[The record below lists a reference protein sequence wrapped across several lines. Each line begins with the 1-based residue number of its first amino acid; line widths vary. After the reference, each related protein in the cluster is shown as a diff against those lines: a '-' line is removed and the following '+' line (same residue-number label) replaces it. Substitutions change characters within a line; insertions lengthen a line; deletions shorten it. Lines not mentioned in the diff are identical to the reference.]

1 MNFSGCA
8 AVDGPPAGGGIG
20 TGLLVTEVVW
30 TSPAADPGALTPI
43 GDTMVVSPPPRV
55 GAVVLGVVVSADMCP
70 WAPIVWIP
78 WGVCTIV
85 CMPGSRI
92 IIGVYLHISQEDPGV
107 ILGNVSLM

>member
-1 MNFSGCA
+1 MSGCA
-8 AVDGPPAGGGIG
+8 AVEGPPAGGGMG

-30 TSPAADPGALTPI
+30 TSPAAADPGVAAPI
-43 GDTMVVSPPPRV
+43 GDTMVVSPPPRA

-85 CMPGSRI
+85 CMPASRTI
-92 IIGVYLHISQEDPGV
+92 IYLHINQD
-107 ILGNVSLM
+107 